1 MISPKNDEITI
12 DYKKMERFNMK
23 KEEKTILIN
32 KKQVTGDLLYK
43 QACKLTNLSQE
54 LKLAV
59 DFIDHLCVDSRV
71 DKDTL
76 NAFINSDSLGNA
88 TDVLQNIQ
96 HELDEVSNSICPD
109 EI

>member
-1 MISPKNDEITI
+1 
-12 DYKKMERFNMK
+12 MK
-23 KEEKTILIN
+23 KQEKIALIN

-43 QACKLTNLSQE
+43 QTCKLTNLSQE

-71 DKDTL
+71 NKDAL
-76 NAFINSDSLGNA
+76 NAFISSGSLSNA
-88 TDVLQNIQ
+88 TDVLRNIQ

-109 EI
+109 LDND

>member
-1 MISPKNDEITI
+1 
-12 DYKKMERFNMK
+12 MK
-23 KEEKTILIN
+23 KEEKLVLIN

-76 NAFINSDSLGNA
+76 NAFINSGSLGNT

-96 HELDEVSNSICPD
+96 HEIDEVSNSICPD
-109 EI
+109 EV

>member
-1 MISPKNDEITI
+1 
-12 DYKKMERFNMK
+12 MK
-23 KEEKTILIN
+23 KQEKLVLIN
-32 KKQVTGDLLYK
+32 KKPVTDELLYK

-76 NAFINSDSLGNA
+76 NAFINSGSLGNA
-88 TDVLQNIQ
+88 TDVLQHIQ
-96 HELDEVSNSICPD
+96 HEIDEVSNSICPD
-109 EI
+109 EV